1 MRHSRARAL
10 LGTLSLTALC
20 LNLSL
25 TALLSAQVVAAKVP
39 YLASWNPSKTLLG
52 ACNELKGLI
61 ARASRQQP
69 PDGAQF

>member
-1 MRHSRARAL
+1 L
-10 LGTLSLTALC
+10 LGTRSLTALC
-20 LNLSL
+20 LDLSL